1 MNDATVVL
9 TCTIADCEIGVN
21 VDFRFANPEW
31 MCHAGLMSGLSQD
44 LIITTGVSPKILGAK
59 WKYEVSLAVFVSYR
73 LNLEYPA
80 MSAATTSRPQ
90 LSKIK
95 QMHGQVLH
103 CNTEKV
109 IKPLSYCMTY
119 FRPPSH

>member
-1 MNDATVVL
+1 MNDATVVSI
-9 TCTIADCEIGVN
+9 CTVADCEIWVN

-44 LIITTGVSPKILGAK
+44 LIITTVVSSKILVTK
-59 WKYEVSLAVFVSYR
+59 WKYEVSVAVFVSYR

-80 MSAATTSRPQ
+80 MSAATTTQPRI
-90 LSKIK
+90 SKVK

-103 CNTEKV
+103 YNTEKV
-109 IKPLSYCMTY
+109 IKPLSY
-119 FRPPSH
+119 HDLL